1 MQNQSELSR
10 TDSKICEVTYCH
22 LDFKKSTQKSEE
34 LRAERK
40 DATPMRGEGEPS
52 GQRGLNKDAITEVPL
67 GSGHLARSRA
77 KMKGGPKCR

>member
-22 LDFKKSTQKSEE
+22 LDFKKSTEKSEE

-40 DATPMRGEGEPS
+40 DATSVRGAGRAI
-52 GQRGLNKDAITEVPL
+52 GTQRPEQRRPYRGTAGVWAP
-67 GSGHLARSRA
+67 G
-77 KMKGGPKCR
+77 